1 MDALIY
7 FSTKRV
13 ELFDI
18 RERLATDLLLI
29 GLREAGNLRNG
40 LFERSDRWSNLA
52 HSRSQKSRIWLVRR
66 SRKFGAGEGNR
77 TLVCSLGS
85 CRSAIELRPQT
96 IELVWYS
103 KSATPANHCSCLV
116 FQVRYQIF
124 PCLFPV

>member
-13 ELFDI
+13 ELFDM
-18 RERLATDLLLI
+18 REQLAIDLFLI

-66 SRKFGAGEGNR
+66 SRKFGAGEWNR
-77 TLVCSLGS
+77 NLVCSLGS
-85 CRSAIELRPQT
+85 CRSAIELRPR
-96 IELVWYS
+96 I
-103 KSATPANHCSCLV
+103 KDSAGIDLP
-116 FQVRYQIF
+116 F
-124 PCLFPV
+124 

>member
-1 MDALIY
+1 MDASIY

-13 ELFDI
+13 ELFGM

-77 TLVCSLGS
+77 TLYCTWGS
-85 CRSAIELRPQT
+85 CRFAFELRPQT
-96 IELVWYS
+96 FEVVWYS
-103 KSATPANHCSCLV
+103 KSPPPEIH
-116 FQVRYQIF
+116 
-124 PCLFPV
+124 